1 MGLSNDLV
9 SQFVKVTKD
18 TDEKKRN
25 TTVYGTLV
33 KVNDTVYVMLDGSEV
48 VTPVSTLANC
58 NEGDRVMINID
69 NHNATIIGNITSPS
83 ARVDDVTDM
92 GNRIEAN
99 EAEIN
104 NINAN
109 RITTD
114 YLKTNYAEIGALNA
128 ANAKITNLEARSA
141 SIEELKADKAYVDNL
156 NTKYASI
163 GELAS
168 VKADIT
174 SLNSKY
180 VDINFANIEQ
190 ANIKEFFSKSG
201 MIESLDIKDGH
212 ITGKLVAIEID
223 GDLIQAGSIVA
234 DKLVIRTEDGLL
246 YKLNIDALNDAHLTI
261 PEDTENLKNGL
272 HGALIIDKTIV
283 ADKIKV
289 SDLVAFGATIGGF
302 KIDSDSI
309 HSVVKESVDN
319 TTRGIY
325 MDNDGQLNV
334 GDASNFIKFYRDGN
348 YQQLT
353 DEPLNWST
361 TYRSYFSKIDDKYVQ
376 LSSDTAPTFESGK
389 YYEAFYKLSVS
400 ADEVIFGSNKKNLQT
415 ALDEVANSSISGVDV
430 EYYKSTSAT
439 ELRGGSWN
447 TTAPAWENGTY
458 IWSRTKTT
466 SANGSSS
473 CSEPVCIT
481 GNTGAAGKDGSNG
494 KDGTD
499 GINGTNGTD
508 GRSVGSIVNYY
519 LVSNQDSGITNM
531 DRLWDTEIPTMTST
545 YKYLWNY
552 EVISDTTGSLITRTD
567 PCIIGVYGDTGA
579 AGTPGK
585 DGRDGTDGTNG
596 TDGAPGK
603 DGKGISSITEHY
615 QVTSTTT
622 TPTSWVST
630 VPTLTSTNKYLWN
643 YETITYTDGTST
655 DSKKR
660 IIGVYGDTGD
670 AGKNGVDGAPGEQGI
685 GVSSI
690 IEQYYLSTSEVEL
703 TGGDWTN
710 EQPTWSSG
718 SYIWTRS
725 FIIWSDDTT
734 SITTP
739 VLAQAINEANANAE
753 QASQDADKANDA
765 ADDAREVANNAYSE
779 ISKLNDA
786 IKNLV
791 VGKDGST
798 LMTQTADGWQFNF
811 GNFKDTIDDIGK
823 KTAYVHIDETDTGKP
838 KIELGK
844 ADNKAKLTL
853 TNEDIQFVVGSE
865 VPTKVTNEGLD
876 TDKIKVDNEFAM
888 GRFVWKNRK
897 NGNLG
902 LSWKGAGS

>member
-1 MGLSNDLV
+1 MGLSNDLI

-18 TDEKKRN
+18 TDEKKRS

-33 KVNDTVYVMLDGSEV
+33 KVGDTVCVMLDGSEV
-48 VTPVSTLANC
+48 TTPVSTLADC
-58 NEGDRVMINID
+58 NEGDRVMVNID

-114 YLKTNYAEIGALNA
+114 YLKTNYAEIGALDA
-128 ANAKITNLEARSA
+128 ANAKITDLEVRSA
-141 SIEELKADKAYVDNL
+141 RIEELKADKADIDNL

-163 GELAS
+163 GELAA

-174 SLNSKY
+174 SLDSKY
-180 VDINFANIEQ
+180 VNIDYANVDEESIRAFYAKFGMMGEVTISNGKVTGTLVGVTIN
-190 ANIKEFFSKSG
+190 
-201 MIESLDIKDGH
+201 
-212 ITGKLVAIEID
+212 
-223 GDLIQAGSIVA
+223 GDLIQAGTLVA
-234 DKLVIRTEDGLL
+234 DKLIIRTKDGLL
-246 YKLNIDALNDAHLTI
+246 YKLNAEALGDAGLAQI
-261 PEDTENLKNGL
+261 EDKTALQNGL
-272 HGALIIDKTIV
+272 HGAIINDKTIV
-283 ADKIKV
+283 AKKIDV
-289 SDLVAFGATIGGF
+289 NDLVAFGATIGGF

-309 HSVVKESVDN
+309 HSVVKESIDN

-334 GDASNFIKFYRDGN
+334 GDAYNFIKFYRYGN

-353 DEPLNWST
+353 EEPSNWGT
-361 TYRSYFSKIDDKYVQ
+361 TYRSYFSKIDDKYVR

-439 ELRGGSWN
+439 ELIGGSWN
-447 TTAPAWENGTY
+447 ATAPAWENGTY

-519 LVSNQDSGITNM
+519 LVSGQDSGITNM
-531 DRLWDTEIPTMTST
+531 DQRWDTEIPTMTST
-545 YKYLWNY
+545 DKYLWNY
-552 EVISDTTGSLITRTD
+552 EDISDTTGSLIARTD
-567 PCIIGVYGDTGA
+567 PCIIGVYGDTGDA
-579 AGTPGK
+579 GK
-585 DGRDGTDGTNG
+585 DGVDGINGTNG
-596 TDGAPGK
+596 TDGADGK
-603 DGKGISSITEHY
+603 DGKGILSITEYY

-630 VPTLTSTNKYLWN
+630 VPELTSTNKYLWN

-660 IIGVYGDTGD
+660 IIGVYGDTGA

-690 IEQYYLSTSEVEL
+690 IEQYYLSTSEVEP
-703 TGGDWTN
+703 TGGDWAN

-725 FIIWSDDTT
+725 FITWSDDTT
-734 SITTP
+734 STTAP

-765 ADDAREVANNAYSE
+765 ASDAKEVANNAYSE

>member
-18 TDEKKRN
+18 TNEKKRS

-33 KVNDTVYVMLDGSEV
+33 KVGETVGVMLDGSEV
-48 VTPVSTLANC
+48 ITPVSTLADYS
-58 NEGDRVMINID
+58 EYDRVMVNID

-83 ARVDDVTDM
+83 ARVDDVIDM
-92 GNRIEAN
+92 GYRIEAN

-104 NINAN
+104 NLYAN

-114 YLKTNYAEIGALNA
+114 YLKANYAEIGVLDA
-128 ANAKITNLEARSA
+128 AKARITDLEARSA
-141 SIEELKADKAYVDNL
+141 NIEELKADKAEIDEL
-156 NTKYASI
+156 DAKYASI
-163 GELAS
+163 DELDA
-168 VKADIT
+168 VKANIT
-174 SLNSKY
+174 SLDSKY
-180 VDINFANIEQ
+180 VNINYTNIDE
-190 ANIKEFFSKSG
+190 ASIKKFYAKFG
-201 MIESLDIKDGH
+201 MMEDVTISNGTV
-212 ITGKLVAIEID
+212 TGKLVGVTIN
-223 GDLIQAGSIVA
+223 GDLIQAGTLVA

-246 YKLNIDALNDAHLTI
+246 YKLNAEALGESGLAEI
-261 PEDTENLKNGL
+261 EDLETLKNGL
-272 HGALIIDKTIV
+272 HGAIINNKTIV
-283 ADKIKV
+283 AEKIKV
-289 SDLVAFGATIGGF
+289 DDLVAFGATIGGF
-302 KIDSDSI
+302 KIDSDAI
-309 HSVVKESVDN
+309 HSVVKESVNN

-334 GDASNFIKFYRDGN
+334 GDAFHFIKFYEDADGN
-348 YQQLT
+348 Y
-353 DEPLNWST
+353 
-361 TYRSYFSKIDDKYVQ
+361 
-376 LSSDTAPTFESGK
+376 
-389 YYEAFYKLSVS
+389 KLAIS
-400 ADEVIFGSNKKNLQT
+400 ADEVTFGSSRKNLQT

-439 ELRGGSWN
+439 ELSGGSWN
-447 TTAPAWENGTY
+447 TTAPTWENGTY

-466 SANGSSS
+466 SADNTVSYSN
-473 CSEPVCIT
+473 PVCIT
-481 GNTGAAGKDGSNG
+481 GNTGAAG
-494 KDGTD
+494 
-499 GINGTNGTD
+499 
-508 GRSVGSIVNYY
+508 
-519 LVSNQDSGITNM
+519 
-531 DRLWDTEIPTMTST
+531 
-545 YKYLWNY
+545 
-552 EVISDTTGSLITRTD
+552 
-567 PCIIGVYGDTGA
+567 
-579 AGTPGK
+579 TPGK
-585 DGRDGTDGTNG
+585 DGINGKDGKDGTDGTNG

-643 YETITYTDGTST
+643 YETIAYTDGTST

-660 IIGVYGDTGD
+660 IIGVYGDTG
-670 AGKNGVDGAPGEQGI
+670 KNGTNGTNGKDGAAGAPGEQGI

-690 IEQYYLSTSEVEL
+690 IEQYYLSTSEVEP

-725 FIIWSDDTT
+725 FITWSDDTT
-734 SITTP
+734 STTAP
-739 VLAQAINEANANAE
+739 VLAQAINDANANAE
-753 QASQDADKANDA
+753 QASADADKANDA
-765 ADDAREVANNAYSE
+765 ADDAREVADRAYSE
-779 ISKLNDA
+779 ISKLNDT

-798 LMTQTADGWQFNF
+798 LMTQTADSWQFNF

-823 KTAYVHIDETDTGKP
+823 KTAYVHIDETDTGNP

-876 TDKIKVDNEFAM
+876 TDKIKVDNEIDI
-888 GRFVWKNRK
+888 GNFVWKNRA

>member
-18 TDEKKRN
+18 TNEKKRS

-33 KVNDTVYVMLDGSEV
+33 KVGETVGVMLDGSEV
-48 VTPVSTLANC
+48 ITPVSTLADYS
-58 NEGDRVMINID
+58 EDDRVMVNID

-83 ARVDDVTDM
+83 ARVDDVIDM
-92 GNRIEAN
+92 GYRIEAN

-104 NINAN
+104 NLNAN

-114 YLKTNYAEIGALNA
+114 YLKANYAEIGVLDA
-128 ANAKITNLEARSA
+128 AKARITDLEARSA
-141 SIEELKADKAYVDNL
+141 NIEELKADKAEIDEL
-156 NTKYASI
+156 DAKYASI
-163 GELAS
+163 DELDA
-168 VKADIT
+168 VKANIT
-174 SLNSKY
+174 SLDSKY
-180 VDINFANIEQ
+180 VNINYTNIDE
-190 ANIKEFFSKSG
+190 ASIKKFYAKFG
-201 MIESLDIKDGH
+201 MMEDVTISNGTV
-212 ITGKLVAIEID
+212 TGKLVGVTIN
-223 GDLIQAGSIVA
+223 GDLIQAGTLVA

-246 YKLNIDALNDAHLTI
+246 YKLNAEALGESGLAEI
-261 PEDTENLKNGL
+261 EDLETLKNGL
-272 HGALIIDKTIV
+272 HGAIINNKTIV
-283 ADKIKV
+283 AEKIKV
-289 SDLVAFGATIGGF
+289 DDLVAFGATIGGF
-302 KIDSDSI
+302 KIDSDAI
-309 HSVVKESVDN
+309 HSVVKESVNN

-334 GDASNFIKFYRDGN
+334 GDAFHFIKFYEDADGN
-348 YQQLT
+348 Y
-353 DEPLNWST
+353 
-361 TYRSYFSKIDDKYVQ
+361 
-376 LSSDTAPTFESGK
+376 
-389 YYEAFYKLSVS
+389 KLAIS
-400 ADEVIFGSNKKNLQT
+400 ADEVTFGSSRKNLQT

-439 ELRGGSWN
+439 ELSGGSWN
-447 TTAPAWENGTY
+447 TTAPTWENGTY

-466 SANGSSS
+466 SADNTVSYSN
-473 CSEPVCIT
+473 PVCIT
-481 GNTGAAGKDGSNG
+481 GNTGVAGKDGTNG
-494 KDGTD
+494 KDG
-499 GINGTNGTD
+499 
-508 GRSVGSIVNYY
+508 
-519 LVSNQDSGITNM
+519 
-531 DRLWDTEIPTMTST
+531 
-545 YKYLWNY
+545 K
-552 EVISDTTGSLITRTD
+552 
-567 PCIIGVYGDTGA
+567 
-579 AGTPGK
+579 
-585 DGRDGTDGTNG
+585 DGTDGTNG

-643 YETITYTDGTST
+643 YETIAYTDGTST

-660 IIGVYGDTGD
+660 IIGVYGDTG
-670 AGKNGVDGAPGEQGI
+670 KNGTNGTNGKDGAAGAPGEQGI

-690 IEQYYLSTSEVEL
+690 IEQYYLSTSEVEP

-725 FIIWSDDTT
+725 FITWSDDTT
-734 SITTP
+734 STTAP
-739 VLAQAINEANANAE
+739 VLAQAINDANANAE
-753 QASQDADKANDA
+753 QASADADKANDA
-765 ADDAREVANNAYSE
+765 ADDAREVADRAYSE

-823 KTAYVHIDETDTGKP
+823 KTAYVHIDETDTGNP

-876 TDKIKVDNEFAM
+876 TDKIKVDNEIAM
-888 GRFVWKNRK
+888 GNFVWKNRA

>member
-9 SQFVKVTKD
+9 YQFVKVTKD
-18 TDEKKRN
+18 TDEKKRS
-25 TTVYGTLV
+25 TTVYGTLI
-33 KVNDTVYVMLDGSEV
+33 KVGETVGVMLDGSEV
-48 VTPVSTLANC
+48 ITPVSTLADYS
-58 NEGDRVMINID
+58 EGDRVMVNID

-92 GNRIEAN
+92 GYRIEAN

-104 NINAN
+104 NLNAN

-114 YLKTNYAEIGALNA
+114 YLKANYAEIGVLDA
-128 ANAKITNLEARSA
+128 AKARITDLEARSA
-141 SIEELKADKAYVDNL
+141 NIEEFKADKAEIDEL
-156 NTKYASI
+156 DAKYASI
-163 GELAS
+163 DELDA
-168 VKADIT
+168 VKANIT
-174 SLNSKY
+174 SLDSKY
-180 VDINFANIEQ
+180 VNINYTNIDE
-190 ANIKEFFSKSG
+190 ASIKKFYAKFG
-201 MIESLDIKDGH
+201 MMEDVTISNGTV
-212 ITGKLVAIEID
+212 TGKLVGVTIN
-223 GDLIQAGSIVA
+223 GDLIQAGTLVA

-246 YKLNIDALNDAHLTI
+246 YKLNAEALGESGLAEI
-261 PEDTENLKNGL
+261 EDLETLKNGL
-272 HGALIIDKTIV
+272 HGAIINDKTIV
-283 ADKIKV
+283 AEKIKV
-289 SDLVAFGATIGGF
+289 DDLVAFGATIGGF

-309 HSVVKESVDN
+309 HSVVKESVNN

-334 GDASNFIKFYRDGN
+334 GDAFHFIKFYEDADGN
-348 YQQLT
+348 Y
-353 DEPLNWST
+353 
-361 TYRSYFSKIDDKYVQ
+361 
-376 LSSDTAPTFESGK
+376 
-389 YYEAFYKLSVS
+389 KLAIS
-400 ADEVIFGSNKKNLQT
+400 ADEVTFGSSRKNLQT

-439 ELRGGSWN
+439 ELSGGSWN
-447 TTAPAWENGTY
+447 TTAPTWENGTY

-466 SANGSSS
+466 SADNTVSYSN
-473 CSEPVCIT
+473 PVCIT
-481 GNTGAAGKDGSNG
+481 GNTG
-494 KDGTD
+494 T
-499 GINGTNGTD
+499 
-508 GRSVGSIVNYY
+508 
-519 LVSNQDSGITNM
+519 
-531 DRLWDTEIPTMTST
+531 
-545 YKYLWNY
+545 
-552 EVISDTTGSLITRTD
+552 
-567 PCIIGVYGDTGA
+567 

-585 DGRDGTDGTNG
+585 DGTNGKDGKDGVDGTNG

-643 YETITYTDGTST
+643 YETIAYTDGTST

-660 IIGVYGDTGD
+660 IIGVYGDTG
-670 AGKNGVDGAPGEQGI
+670 KNGTNGTNGKDGAAGAPGEQGI

-690 IEQYYLSTSEVEL
+690 IEQYYLSTSEVEP

-725 FIIWSDDTT
+725 FITWSDDTT
-734 SITTP
+734 STTAP
-739 VLAQAINEANANAE
+739 VLAQAINDANANAE
-753 QASQDADKANDA
+753 QASADADKANDA
-765 ADDAREVANNAYSE
+765 ADDAREVADRAYSE

-823 KTAYVHIDETDTGKP
+823 KTAYVHIDETDTGNP

-876 TDKIKVDNEFAM
+876 TDKIKVDNEIAM
-888 GRFVWKNRK
+888 GNFVWKNRA

-902 LSWKGAGS
+902 LSWKGADS

>member
-18 TDEKKRN
+18 TDEKKRS

-33 KVNDTVYVMLDGSEV
+33 KVGNITGVMLDGSEV
-48 VTPVSTLANC
+48 ITPVSTLADYT
-58 NEGDRVMINID
+58 EGDRVMVNID

-128 ANAKITNLEARSA
+128 ANAKITDLEVRSA
-141 SIEELKADKAYVDNL
+141 NIEKLKADKADIDDL

-163 GELAS
+163 GELTA
-168 VKADIT
+168 VKAEIT
-174 SLNSKY
+174 SLDSKY
-180 VDINFANIEQ
+180 VNIDYTNINEASIEKFY
-190 ANIKEFFSKSG
+190 AKFGMMKEVTISNGKV
-201 MIESLDIKDGH
+201 
-212 ITGKLVAIEID
+212 TGTLVGVTIN
-223 GDLIQAGSIVA
+223 GDLIQAGTLVA
-234 DKLVIRTEDGLL
+234 DKLVIRTEQGLL
-246 YKLNIDALNDAHLTI
+246 YKLNIDALKAADLTI
-261 PEDTENLKNGL
+261 PENTEALQNGL
-272 HGALIIDKTIV
+272 HGAIINDKTIV
-283 ADKIKV
+283 AKKIDV
-289 SDLVAFGATIGGF
+289 NDLVAFGATIGGF

-309 HSVVKESVDN
+309 HSVVKESIDN

-348 YQQLT
+348 YKLLT
-353 DEPLNWST
+353 EEPSNWST
-361 TYRSYFSKIDDKYVQ
+361 TYRTYFSKIDDKYVR
-376 LSSDTAPTFESGK
+376 LSSDTAPTFEAGK

-508 GRSVGSIVNYY
+508 GRSIGRIENYY
-519 LVSNQDSGITNM
+519 MVSNQDSEITNM
-531 DRLWDTEIPTMTST
+531 DRLFGTEIPTMTST
-545 YKYLWNY
+545 DKYLWNY
-552 EVISDTTGSLITRTD
+552 EEIYDTSGALITRTD
-567 PCIIGVYGDTGA
+567 ARIIGVYGDTGDA
-579 AGTPGK
+579 GK
-585 DGRDGTDGTNG
+585 DGVDGINGTNG
-596 TDGAPGK
+596 TDGKDGT
-603 DGKGISSITEHY
+603 DGKGILSITEYY

-630 VPTLTSTNKYLWN
+630 VPELTSTDKYLWN

-660 IIGVYGDTGD
+660 IIGVYGDT
-670 AGKNGVDGAPGEQGI
+670 GKNGVDGAPGEQGI

-734 SITTP
+734 STTTP
-739 VLAQAINEANANAE
+739 VLAQAINDANANAE

-765 ADDAREVANNAYSE
+765 ADDAREVADNAYSE
-779 ISKLNDA
+779 ISKLNDS

-798 LMTQTADGWQFNF
+798 LMTQTANGWQFNF